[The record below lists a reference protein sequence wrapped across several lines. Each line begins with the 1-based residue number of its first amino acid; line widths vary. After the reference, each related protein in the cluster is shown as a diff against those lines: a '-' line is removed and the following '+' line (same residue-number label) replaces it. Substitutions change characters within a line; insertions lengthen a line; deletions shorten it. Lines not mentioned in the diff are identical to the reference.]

1 MKPHVV
7 ALLFASWPVAA
18 AAPDH
23 SLLGAWRIT
32 HGVVAPFAVEAPIE
46 AGMIGVTVRFL
57 ADRVEGR
64 GPLACANARYEATM
78 TPPDGLFQGGLPA
91 PAAEGARALGFSD
104 GAVPGVMLAC
114 DSGVFEFHAADA
126 DARLFALDNVVWTM
140 SSAYGASAAPRSP
153 EAAVEALLEYHF
165 NGDHEFLE
173 PAATARAKWLTPSL
187 KRAIAVYFDRRF
199 PADEVPPIDGDP
211 FTDSQEF
218 PTRFAVREGQGD
230 ARTVDVPV
238 DFADGYSARRVFYRL
253 RKIGGGDWRVD
264 DLLYAHGGTL
274 REALVSPN

>member
-7 ALLFASWPVAA
+7 ALLFASSPVAA

-32 HGVVAPFAVEAPIE
+32 HGVVAPFAVEA
-46 AGMIGVTVRFL
+46 
-57 ADRVEGR
+57 
-64 GPLACANARYEATM
+64 
-78 TPPDGLFQGGLPA
+78 
-91 PAAEGARALGFSD
+91 
-104 GAVPGVMLAC
+104 
-114 DSGVFEFHAADA
+114 
-126 DARLFALDNVVWTM
+126 
-140 SSAYGASAAPRSP
+140 
-153 EAAVEALLEYHF
+153 
-165 NGDHEFLE
+165 
-173 PAATARAKWLTPSL
+173 
-187 KRAIAVYFDRRF
+187 
-199 PADEVPPIDGDP
+199 PIDGDP

-253 RKIGGGDWRVD
+253 RKIGGGGWRVD

-274 REALVSPN
+274 REALVAPN